1 MNPESGNAAPTRARR
16 SVVFDLDGTLVDSAP
31 GVLAAFAQA
40 FESRGLQPVVPLDR
54 AIVGPPLRR
63 TLALLAG
70 SEDAAL
76 LDDLAARFRAA
87 YDGELC
93 ATAEPYPGIP
103 EALRRLAAAGA
114 GLYVATNKRDLPTR
128 RLVEALG
135 WGSLF
140 RGIRCSDTDGA
151 SAAPDK
157 RRTLAMLVREHG
169 IVAESALMVGDS
181 IDDAE
186 AAAHSALAF
195 VGVTWGYGS
204 VALAAR
210 YPDVRRV
217 RDPAELD

>member
-1 MNPESGNAAPTRARR
+1 MNPEPCSAAPRARR

-40 FESRGLQPVVPLDR
+40 FESRGLEPVVPLDR
-54 AIVGPPLRR
+54 GVVGPPLRR

-93 ATAEPYPGIP
+93 AAAEPYPGIP
-103 EALRRLAAAGA
+103 QAIARLAASGTS
-114 GLYVATNKRDLPTR
+114 LYIATNKREIPTL

-135 WGSLF
+135 WGPLF
-140 RGIRCSDTDGA
+140 RGIRCSDTGGGTAA
-151 SAAPDK
+151 SDK
-157 RRTLAMLVREHG
+157 RLTLATLVREHA
-169 IVAESALMVGDS
+169 IDAASSLMVGDS

-186 AAAHSALAF
+186 AAAHASLGF

-204 VALAAR
+204 SALAAR
-210 YPDVRRV
+210 YPELRRV